1 MSDLYSYLTQTTL
14 KSKKKKNNKLKK
26 RRLKWG
32 AKGGKYNEKQSK
44 IYNMKEDKLD
54 KLLTLLIAQTNKP
67 NTVELKRQQ
76 DLLSDFSIASTL
88 QADEI
93 AKSKMGKNKSKKD
106 STEDIPTD
114 KQILAGRMEEY
125 NTHYED
131 IEQGYKELIRTMEE
145 DVGEDTIIR
154 REAFDNIIDMKKN
167 LLSRQNKLREELLQD
182 IKQNPADIAEWR
194 GFIEQSEVE
203 TSKLL
208 ELDNNANQ
216 IIFDNTSKAF
226 EKGEFLSQQ
235 KVEDAKKNQQLAEQL
250 LTQSQNEK
258 IKTEQLNQ
266 QLEEAIEKSDK
277 QQKFLSK
284 NITEVF
290 DKGEAKLQSYITGSD
305 STAASTED
313 FKFGIGMTGLTDDWL
328 NVKRLYQK
336 APERKEA
343 LLKVLNKKREEQEK
357 FKPVESM
364 FSAFPPGSLMLQRQ
378 SSEDLIGAPARVE
391 VQSVDS
397 GIDI

>member
-54 KLLTLLIAQTNKP
+54 KLLTLLIAQTNQP
-67 NTVELKRQQ
+67 NKVELKRQQ

-114 KQILAGRMEEY
+114 KQILARRMEEY
-125 NTHYED
+125 NSHYED
-131 IEQGYKELIRTMEE
+131 IEQGYKSLIRTMEE
-145 DVGEDTIIR
+145 DVGDDTIIR
-154 REAFDNIIDMKKN
+154 REAFDNIIDIKKD
-167 LLSRQNKLREELLQD
+167 LLLRQNNLREELLQD

-226 EKGEFLSQQ
+226 KKAELSSQEKV
-235 KVEDAKKNQQLAEQL
+235 KVAKENQQLAQQL
-250 LTQSQNEK
+250 LTQTQNEK
-258 IKTEQLNQ
+258 IKTDQLNQ
-266 QLEEAIEKSDK
+266 QLEEAI
-277 QQKFLSK
+277 QKRDEQKKFY
-284 NITEVF
+284 F
-290 DKGEAKLQSYITGSD
+290 DKGIDKLQPFITQSD
-305 STAASTED
+305 PNATQTGAFLS
-313 FKFGIGMTGLTDDWL
+313 GLTLTGMDDYWEKIKGDKDKKL
-328 NVKRLYQK
+328 RNKQLI
-336 APERKEA
+336 EA
-343 LLKVLNKKREEQEK
+343 INKKREEQEQEQ

-364 FSAFPPGSLMLQRQ
+364 FSALPPGSLMLQRQ

-397 GIDI
+397 GNDI

>member
-54 KLLTLLIAQTNKP
+54 KLLTLLIAQTNQP
-67 NTVELKRQQ
+67 NTGDLKRQQ

-114 KQILAGRMEEY
+114 KQILARRMEEY
-125 NTHYED
+125 NSHYED
-131 IEQGYKELIRTMEE
+131 IEQGYKSLIRTMEE
-145 DVGEDTIIR
+145 DVGDDTIIR
-154 REAFDNIIDMKKN
+154 REAFDNIIDIKKD
-167 LLSRQNKLREELLQD
+167 LLLRQNNLREELLQD

-226 EKGEFLSQQ
+226 KKAELSSQEKV
-235 KVEDAKKNQQLAEQL
+235 KVAKENQQLAEQL

-258 IKTEQLNQ
+258 IKTDQLNQ
-266 QLEEAIEKSDK
+266 QLEQAIEKTDK
-277 QQKFLSK
+277 QQQFLSK

-305 STAASTED
+305 PTAASTED
-313 FKFGIGMTGLTDDWL
+313 FKFGIGMTGLTEDWL
-328 NVKRLYQK
+328 NVKRNYQK
-336 APERKEA
+336 APERQQA
-343 LLKVLNKKREEQEK
+343 LLRFLNKKRQEQEQ
-357 FKPVESM
+357 FKPVESI
-364 FSAFPPGSLMLQRQ
+364 FSALPPGSLMLQRQ

-397 GIDI
+397 GNDI

>member
-54 KLLTLLIAQTNKP
+54 KLLTLLIAQTNQP
-67 NTVELKRQQ
+67 NTGDLKRQQ
-76 DLLSDFSIASTL
+76 DLLTDFSIASTL

-114 KQILAGRMEEY
+114 KQILARRMEEY
-125 NTHYED
+125 NSHYEH
-131 IEQGYKELIRTMEE
+131 IEQGYKELIRTMEK
-145 DVGEDTIIR
+145 DVGDDTIIR
-154 REAFDNIIDMKKN
+154 REAFDNIIDIKKD
-167 LLSRQNKLREELLQD
+167 LLSRQNNLREELLQD

-226 EKGEFLSQQ
+226 KKAELSSQEKV
-235 KVEDAKKNQQLAEQL
+235 KVAKENQQLAQQL
-250 LTQSQNEK
+250 LTQTQNEK
-258 IKTEQLNQ
+258 IKTDQLNQ
-266 QLEEAIEKSDK
+266 QLEEAI
-277 QQKFLSK
+277 QKRDEQKKFY
-284 NITEVF
+284 F
-290 DKGEAKLQSYITGSD
+290 DKGIDKLQPFITQSD
-305 STAASTED
+305 PNATQTGAFLS
-313 FKFGIGMTGLTDDWL
+313 GLTLTGMDDYWEKIKGDKDKKL
-328 NVKRLYQK
+328 RNKQLI
-336 APERKEA
+336 EA
-343 LLKVLNKKREEQEK
+343 INKKREEQEQEQ

-364 FSAFPPGSLMLQRQ
+364 FSALPPGSLMLQRQ

-397 GIDI
+397 GNDI